1 MVPGALGHRGPVAG
15 HTSGGVDA
23 HDTDQDGPD
32 IVMHPPLLFAGPL
45 LWGLV
50 LDRVAPLPDIPR
62 WARRLGVPILAVGLV
77 TTGWFARTMRRAGT
91 PVDPRKAST
100 ALVTDGPFGYT
111 RNPGYLGFG
120 LVYAGV
126 SLLTNGRWS
135 LVALPAVVAA
145 VDRGVILGE
154 ERYLAGRFGTD
165 YDAYRR
171 RVRRWV

>member
-1 MVPGALGHRGPVAG
+1 MTGSWRGDAARS
-15 HTSGGVDA
+15 HTAGGVDP
-23 HDTDQDGPD
+23 HDADQNGPD
-32 IVMHPPLLFAGPL
+32 ILVHPPLLFLGPL
-45 LWGLV
+45 LAGLV

-62 WARRLGVPILAVGLV
+62 GARRLGVPILAAGLV

-91 PVDPRKAST
+91 PVDPRRAST
-100 ALVTDGPFGYT
+100 ALVTDGPFRYT

-145 VDRGVILGE
+145 VDRGVIAGE
-154 ERYLAGRFGTD
+154 ERYLADRFGAE
-165 YDAYRR
+165 YEVYRR
-171 RVRRWV
+171 RVRRWA